1 MGIPI
6 LWFRL
11 EGPLQSWG
19 ERSHWDY
26 RDTSEF
32 PSKSG
37 VVGLLAC
44 ALGWERDDVRIG
56 ELSDKLTM
64 SVRADRPGE
73 LLVDY
78 HTITADILLNAEG
91 APRTGGNTI
100 LSHRSYLQ
108 DASFVV
114 GLTGNRELLESLQ
127 EALKHPVWVTYLGRK
142 SCVPSVPIIGRITD
156 EYDSL
161 RDAMYGLPL
170 ADRLE
175 KGAKAILIESDSTDG
190 SGQNRTDLRIAS
202 AERQYRSRRVIT
214 EAMIIPEGKNNV
226 SQ

>member
-78 HTITADILLNAEG
+78 HTITADLLLNAEG
-91 APRTGGNTI
+91 KQRKGSNTI

-114 GLTGNRELLESLQ
+114 GLTGNRELLEFLR
-127 EALKHPVWVTYLGRK
+127 EALEHPVWVTYLGRK

-214 EAMIIPEGKNNV
+214 EAMKIPEGKNNV